1 MMQPPTSHTPLT
13 GRTLLTTS
21 LSTLVTLLCALSC
34 PLASAG
40 QLQITV
46 LNADG
51 KPAPDVAVLVQPT
64 AAWPQQPLPAPAVIA
79 QQYIRFVP
87 FVTVVPVGA
96 SVRFINR
103 DKFDHHVRSQPGG
116 PLGNVAP
123 AKQFEFR
130 MAAMV
135 GNRTAPPAELKLDV
149 PGSVAIGCHLHGSM
163 RGHILVSSTPF
174 VAVTDDKGVA
184 TIANLPAGQAE
195 VKLWHPDQLTDQAAS
210 TVQVAGAAAQDQQ
223 AQAKLNFNPR
233 RRPPPAA
240 PGDNSGY

>member
-1 MMQPPTSHTPLT
+1 M
-13 GRTLLTTS
+13 
-21 LSTLVTLLCALSC
+21 
-34 PLASAG
+34 AG

-51 KPAPDVAVLVQPT
+51 KPAADVAVQVHPT
-64 AAWPQQPLPAPAVIA
+64 AAWPQQPLPVPTVIA

-87 FVTVVPVGA
+87 FVTVLPVGA
-96 SVRFINR
+96 SVRFVNR
-103 DKFDHHVRSQPGG
+103 DKFDHHVRSLPGG

-163 RGHILVSSTPF
+163 RGHILISSTPF

-184 TIANLPAGQAE
+184 MIANLPDGQAE
-195 VKLWHPDQLTDQAAS
+195 LKLWHPDQLTEQRAS
-210 TVQVAGAAAQDQQ
+210 TLQVAGMQQSQ
-223 AQAKLNFNPR
+223 AQLNFNPR
-233 RRPPPAA
+233 RRPPPSA
-240 PGDNSGY
+240 PSDNSGY

>member
-1 MMQPPTSHTPLT
+1 MTHLPSPTLRV
-13 GRTLLTTS
+13 GRRLLAA
-21 LSTLVTLLCALSC
+21 LCALLC
-34 PLASAG
+34 PLAMAG
-40 QLQITV
+40 QLRITV
-46 LNADG
+46 LNAEG
-51 KPAPDVAVLVQPT
+51 KPAPDVAVQVHPT
-64 AAWPQQPLPAPAVIA
+64 AAWPQQTLPAPAVIT

-96 SVRFINR
+96 SVRFVNR
-103 DKFDHHVRSQPGG
+103 DRFDHHVRSQPGG

-135 GNRTAPPAELKLDV
+135 GNRTAPPADLKLDV

-163 RGHILVSSTPF
+163 RGHILISSTPF

-184 TIANLPAGQAE
+184 TIANVPDGQAE
-195 VKLWHPDQLTDQAAS
+195 LKLWHPDQLTEQTAH
-210 TVQVAGAAAQDQQ
+210 TLQVVGEMNS
-223 AQAKLNFNPR
+223 QAKLNFNPR

-240 PGDNSGY
+240 PSDNSGY

>member
-1 MMQPPTSHTPLT
+1 MTHPTHPALGVRRATVAAI
-13 GRTLLTTS
+13 GAICAMAAW
-21 LSTLVTLLCALSC
+21 LS
-34 PLASAG
+34 PLAMAG

-51 KPAPDVAVLVQPT
+51 KPTPDVAVLVQPT

-87 FVTVVPVGA
+87 FVTVLPVGA
-96 SVRFINR
+96 SVRFVNR

-163 RGHILVSSTPF
+163 RGHILISSTPF

-184 TIANLPAGQAE
+184 TIANVPDGQAE
-195 VKLWHPDQLTDQAAS
+195 VKLWHPDQLTEQTAM
-210 TVQVAGAAAQDQQ
+210 TLQVAGDQSS
-223 AQAKLNFNPR
+223 QAKLNFNPR